1 MAQLSTK
8 TAYRPPETPPSAR
21 DATMVNVL
29 SRHGSRHSGNIAE
42 LNELASRLELNWTYP
57 ADASEASL
65 LLDRGRREMA
75 GLGSR
80 LVAAHPRAFE
90 RISVT
95 ASEKSR
101 CVESARAFLGGAG
114 LERDVATRPL
124 NEDFLL
130 RFFDN
135 CGLKKV
141 PIPAYDAYVAHHN
154 LTNDALL
161 AYEGCAY
168 DVLLE
173 RPPAW
178 CWMDLAKLERAKD
191 LKMYYGY
198 ASGLA
203 TLAASYLLVDFFDAF
218 DRRTTALRFAHDS
231 TLACFLGLL
240 GVLDESFQTSRVLP
254 MAANLVATLHESS
267 DDVLVKFALNERDLL
282 LPACQG
288 QLYCRLDTL
297 RAAYAP
303 YLKFRPATPNGAD
316 VCNFA
321 RRLHASQTT
330 QNDAA
335 ARGELRR

>member
-8 TAYRPPETPPSAR
+8 TAYGPPETPPSPS
-21 DATMVNVL
+21 DAKMVNVL
-29 SRHGSRHSGNIAE
+29 ARHGSRHSGHIAE
-42 LNELASRLELNWTYP
+42 LNDLASRLQLNWTYP

-75 GLGSR
+75 GLGRR

-90 RISVT
+90 QMSVV

-114 LERDVATRPL
+114 LESAVATRPVDR
-124 NEDFLL
+124 DFLL

-135 CGLKKV
+135 CGFKKT
-141 PIPAYDAYVAHHN
+141 PIPAYDTYVARHN

-173 RPPAW
+173 QTPTW

-191 LKMYYGY
+191 IKMFYGY

-203 TLAASYLLVDFFDAF
+203 TFAASYLLVDFFDAF
-218 DRRTTALRFAHDS
+218 DRRTTKLRFAHDS

-240 GVLDESFQTSRVLP
+240 GVLDDSFQTSRVLP
-254 MAANLVATLHESS
+254 MAANLVATLHES
-267 DDVLVKFALNERDLL
+267 DDRVLVKFALNERDLL

-288 QLYCRLDTL
+288 RLYCPLDTL
-297 RAAYAP
+297 KAAYAP
-303 YLKFRPATPNGAD
+303 YLQFRPTTPNGAD
-316 VCNFA
+316 VCDFA
-321 RRLHASQTT
+321 RRLHAHV
-330 QNDAA
+330 
-335 ARGELRR
+335 RGGEELRRRRR